1 MRILHLLSQH
11 PESTGSGIYLRQVI
25 RRAAAA
31 GHCNG
36 LVAGVSGAMTPRLEG
51 LAAENCQ
58 FVRFGQGSLDFA
70 IPGMSDVMPYPSTVF
85 GDLSEQQLFVY
96 LKAFATAITSAVA
109 TFRPD
114 IIHSHHLWLM
124 SALARELC
132 PTIPMV
138 TSCHAT
144 DLRQFRQCPRY
155 RQMVAPACRRLER
168 VLALGPSQQQEIV
181 ELYGVQAERIEVVG
195 AGFDEEVFVS
205 AAKEL
210 PPPLQLLY
218 AGKLS
223 LAKGVDVLLT
233 TFAELER
240 SDLHLHLAGSA
251 AGPEE
256 DRCRFLAARCGGR
269 VTLHGHLAQ
278 TALAALMRRCHL
290 FILPS
295 FYEGLPLVL
304 LEALASGCR
313 LIVNDLPGC
322 RELLQGFDPR
332 LVSFVELPVLAS
344 LDRPAEADM
353 VSLRQRLGQAIT
365 LMADRIAGEKALG
378 MADASGIGERF
389 GWQAVFARIEVAY
402 AKAMAG

>member
-36 LVAGVSGAMTPRLEG
+36 LVAGVSGAMAPRLEG
-51 LAAENCQ
+51 LPAENCQ

-85 GDLSEQQLFVY
+85 REFSEKQLFVY
-96 LKAFATAITSAVA
+96 LEAFATAITSAVA
-109 TFRPD
+109 IFRPD

-124 SALARELC
+124 SALARDLC

-144 DLRQFRQCPRY
+144 DLRQFRQSPRY
-155 RQMVAPACRRLER
+155 RQMVAPACRRMER
-168 VLALGPSQQQEIV
+168 VLALGPGQQQEIV
-181 ELYGVQAERIEVVG
+181 ELYGVQAERVEVVG
-195 AGFDEEVFVS
+195 AGFDEELFVS
-205 AAKEL
+205 AAKAL
-210 PPPLQLLY
+210 PPPVELLY

-233 TFAELER
+233 AFAELER

-256 DRCRFLAARCGGR
+256 EFCRLLAARCGGR

-290 FILPS
+290 FVLPS

-353 VSLRQRLGQAIT
+353 VALRQRLGQAII
-365 LMADRIAGEKALG
+365 LMADRVTGEETVG
-378 MADASGIGERF
+378 MADAVGIGERF
-389 GWQAVFARIEVAY
+389 GWRAVFARIEVAY